1 MICWLFGH
9 DWMKVRV
16 HGPDSSDPIHRY
28 ATMCYRCGATP

>member
-1 MICWLFGH
+1 MICWLLGH

-16 HGPDSSDPIHRY
+16 HGPDSDPIHRY